1 MKMDKSLLAVFSL
14 AFFCS
19 LPFIASA
26 EDSDSPQPGTTDE
39 LKSDSIPVETPDMT
53 PVNPPPQEPD
63 TAAPENSPVLTDP
76 TQQPETEPSAPSPL
90 QDLQAPDQGAQQ
102 PAT

>member
-1 MKMDKSLLAVFSL
+1 MKMNKSLLAVFSL

-26 EDSDSPQPGTTDE
+26 EDSDSPQSGTTDE
-39 LKSDSIPVETPDMT
+39 LKSYSTPMETPDMT
-53 PVNPPPQEPD
+53 TVNPPPQEPD
-63 TAAPENSPVLTDP
+63 TVAPENSTVMPDP
-76 TQQPETEPSAPSPL
+76 TQQPETESPAPSPL
-90 QDLQAPDQGAQQ
+90 QDLQAPDQGAQP